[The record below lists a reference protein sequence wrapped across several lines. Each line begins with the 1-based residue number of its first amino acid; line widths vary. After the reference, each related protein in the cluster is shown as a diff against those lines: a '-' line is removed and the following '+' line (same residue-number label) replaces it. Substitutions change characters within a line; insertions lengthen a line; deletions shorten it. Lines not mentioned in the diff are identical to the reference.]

1 MRQGKDKAFEMA
13 RSLLPSTKRQQAREN
28 RAIVTRSTRRT
39 ARTRIAQL
47 IRAPELAEDCAE
59 LDEDASLELRWVVA
73 RRRDG
78 DKVNP
83 FIRWAKQRTLDEPRD
98 LRAELIRKTL
108 PEGLIGRHALSHL
121 KREEHFLSTIDL
133 PRRWGVNRTPWR
145 RKPLS
150 DRGVMA
156 QILRGL
162 LQVPGGQKA
171 FNGYLKRASA
181 SSWSWR
187 HGRDGRRHLVLH
199 GHKTPRLLMGVHDV
213 LTFLDDV
220 GVRPWPPHS
229 KKPVCEPASTRE
241 PTLTFL
247 RAFHRLGGDLTAT
260 LAALPPVPRL
270 STLPAGGAHGP

>member
-1 MRQGKDKAFEMA
+1 MRRGKDKAFEMA

-28 RAIVTRSTRRT
+28 RANVTRSARRT
-39 ARTRIAQL
+39 AKTRVAQL
-47 IRAPELAEDCAE
+47 IRDPELAEDCAE
-59 LDEDASLELRWVVA
+59 LDEDASLELGWVVA

-83 FIRWAKQRTLDEPRD
+83 FIRWAKRRTLDEPRD
-98 LRAELIRKTL
+98 LRVELIRKTL
-108 PEGLIGRHALSHL
+108 PEGLIGRHGLAHL
-121 KREEHFLSTIDL
+121 KGKEHFLSTIDL
-133 PRRWGVNRTPWR
+133 PRGWGVNRTPWR

-162 LQVPGGQKA
+162 LRIPGGQKA
-171 FNGYLKRASA
+171 FNGYLKRAGA
-181 SSWSWR
+181 SSWSWK
-187 HGRDGRRHLVLH
+187 HGHDGRRHVVLH

-220 GVRPWPPHS
+220 GVRPWPPQSS
-229 KKPVCEPASTRE
+229 KPTGDPASTRE
-241 PTLTFL
+241 PALTFL
-247 RAFHRLGGDLTAT
+247 RAFHRLSGDLTAT

-270 STLPAGGAHGP
+270 STLPR